1 MAERLKALVLA
12 PSFLPDMGGLE
23 MLSFRLVQH
32 AQRMS
37 PFVVAPDTPGSEAFD
52 AEHRLEIR
60 RTPNEP
66 PGGRRAMTRL
76 AVAAT
81 REAYRRRPDVVA
93 QHAPALELLR
103 PMAGE
108 DARRALRP
116 VRARARARP
125 ATAARPVPAPARSGD
140 DRRQLLHGR
149 ARARV
154 WRSARSVC
162 TSIPPGVD
170 LQRAIVAP
178 PRDGPPT
185 IVTVA
190 RLDDEYKGHDVVLA
204 GHGASPR
211 SGPRRPL
218 DRRRRRLAAR
228 QARKEAQA
236 LGLTEAVD
244 FRGAVSDAERD
255 HALDSAD
262 VFVMASRVPPD
273 GAGGEGFGM
282 VYLEASARGV
292 PVIAGRAGGAVDA
305 VDDGVTG
312 YLIDPE
318 SPDEVADAVLPVLT
332 DDDRARALGQAGH
345 RVVEAVSRGLRS
357 SNASRKSSDRV
368 CPWPESPG
376 RIRES

>member
-1 MAERLKALVLA
+1 MAERLEALVLA
-12 PSFLPDMGGLE
+12 PSFLPDIGGLE

-81 REAYRRRPDVVA
+81 REAYRRRPDVVLSMHLRSSYCA
-93 QHAPALELLR
+93 PWLARTPGVPFVQYVHARELVQRPRLARFLLQRAAATIAVSSYTAGLALACGAPAER
-103 PMAGE
+103 
-108 DARRALRP
+108 
-116 VRARARARP
+116 
-125 ATAARPVPAPARSGD
+125 
-140 DRRQLLHGR
+140 LH
-149 ARARV
+149 
-154 WRSARSVC
+154 
-162 TSIPPGVD
+162 TIPPGVD
-170 LQRAIVAP
+170 LRGAVAP

-185 IVTVA
+185 LVTVA
-190 RLDDEYKGHDVVLA
+190 RLDDEYKGHDVVLKA
-204 GHGASPR
+204 MRRIREVIPDARWIVVGE
-211 SGPRRPL
+211 GPLRAKLEQETR
-218 DRRRRRLAAR
+218 
-228 QARKEAQA
+228 A
-236 LGLTEAVD
+236 LGLSEAVEC
-244 FRGAVSDAERD
+244 RGAVSEAERD
-255 HALDSAD
+255 NVLDSAD
-262 VFVMASRVPPD
+262 VFVMASRVPLG

-318 SPDEVADAVLPVLT
+318 SPDEVARAVLRVLT
-332 DDDRARALGQAGH
+332 DEDRARALGQAGVEWSKNFAWPVIIGRVEDVVH
-345 RVVEAVSRGLRS
+345 RAANGRPVPRS
-357 SNASRKSSDRV
+357 EV
-368 CPWPESPG
+368 TG
-376 RIRES
+376 